1 LPRDFINSKTKIKIK
16 SGCFH
21 VWENSFCF
29 LGEEYRQKSQKD
41 QKAFP
46 TFTGIFSK
54 ESLEKEG

>member
-1 LPRDFINSKTKIKIK
+1 MWK
-16 SGCFH
+16 
-21 VWENSFCF
+21 NSFCF